1 MHQWFGNLVTCD
13 WWDEIY
19 VNEAFGSIGGY
30 LGLSMTGTE
39 AEFQWED
46 EYLCSQTFS
55 GMITDSFNSSRPM
68 VNRQNNDETN
78 QNYPVDSPARISKQ
92 FDNIGY
98 NKAGSVMMM
107 IRALIG
113 DNLWTQ
119 ALHNYL
125 EDRKFK
131 TGQWFHLL
139 DHFDSV
145 VENSS
150 DKDLLNFDGH
160 KIRSVF
166 EPYFLQMGLPML
178 KISVSGKNL
187 KIYTDRFFADQ
198 VEDKMWPTSSFGY
211 KWTVPLI
218 VQEYGQ
224 KKVYWLDDAG
234 HEREFEVELQTD
246 QFVLDP
252 SANTWSRIKYP
263 VSYISR
269 LAIKPEEISAMSV
282 AKMMQDQYQFL
293 QSDYAEIYEADING
307 LLELTLLL
315 KNQDDHTKWIM
326 WRELD
331 SNIFDR
337 LDAIVVPYLLKN
349 DEGDLVDGYLQ
360 YMRSTFEK
368 LFNNVYP
375 DKSTKV
381 SYDIKKARA
390 SPYAARLMLKYYA
403 QAKFPQKILR

>member
-55 GMITDSFNSSRPM
+55 GMNTDSYNSSRPM
-68 VNRQNNDETN
+68 VNRQNNDESN

-113 DNLWTQ
+113 DNLWTK

-125 EDRKFK
+125 KDRKYK

-139 DHFDSV
+139 DHFDDAIR
-145 VENSS
+145 NSN
-150 DKDLLNFDGH
+150 DEDLLNFDG
-160 KIRSVF
+160 RTVRQVF

-178 KISVSGKNL
+178 RLSVDGKKVKIF
-187 KIYTDRFFADQ
+187 TDRFFASR
-198 VEDKMWPTSSFGY
+198 VEDKLWPTSSFQY

-218 VQEYGQ
+218 VQENGE
-224 KKVYWLDDAG
+224 KKVHWLENAG
-234 HEREFEVELQTD
+234 DQTEFEVEFETD
-246 QFVLDP
+246 NFVLDP
-252 SANTWSRIKYP
+252 SANTWCRIQYP
-263 VSYISR
+263 VAYISR
-269 LAIKPEEISAMSV
+269 LAVEPTNITAMSV
-282 AKMMQDQYQFL
+282 AKMMQDHYQFL
-293 QSDYAEIYEADING
+293 QSDYAETYEADIDS

-315 KNQDDHTKWIM
+315 KNQEDHTRWIM
-326 WRELD
+326 WRELE
-331 SNIFDR
+331 SNIFGY
-337 LDAIVVPYLLKN
+337 LDSVFVPYLLQN
-349 DEGDLVDGYLQ
+349 DEGDLLDAYLQ
-360 YMRSTFEK
+360 YMRTTFET
-368 LFNNVYP
+368 LYDNVYP
-375 DKSTKV
+375 DKSSTV
-381 SYDIKKARA
+381 SYDIKKARS
-390 SPYAARLMLKYYA
+390 SPYAARLMLKYYS
-403 QAKFPQKILR
+403 QAKFHR